1 MASKIAG
8 HSNKPWDELPV
19 LPMDKVNTLM
29 LSTAPLGISL
39 FFLAF
44 VSKRLFA
51 HRSLSE
57 WEITVTLHQPGH
69 PPVQSMTSRVAVKQV
84 LLSSVLSLSVPCI
97 LSLVNEHGCE

>member
-39 FFLAF
+39 FFRLRSNTTICSQISFRVGNHSDSSSTRTPTCTIDDVTCGSEAGLVVVGF
-44 VSKRLFA
+44 VAKRSV
-51 HRSLSE
+51 HSE
-57 WEITVTLHQPGH
+57 
-69 PPVQSMTSRVAVKQV
+69 
-84 LLSSVLSLSVPCI
+84 PC
-97 LSLVNEHGCE
+97 

>member
-39 FFLAF
+39 FFSPSFQHDYLLTD
-44 VSKRLFA
+44 LF
-51 HRSLSE
+51 
-57 WEITVTLHQPGH
+57 
-69 PPVQSMTSRVAVKQV
+69 QSGKSQ
-84 LLSSVLSLSVPCI
+84 
-97 LSLVNEHGCE
+97 